1 MTYSGYTTT
10 ASKRDISEVKMAD
23 IIIKNAYV
31 LTMDPE
37 TGDIG
42 NGVVVIEDGMIKE
55 VGRSTDSTADK
66 VIDAG
71 GCVVMPGLINTHCH
85 AGMTLFRGYA
95 DDMPLKEWLE
105 DRIWPAE
112 AKLTDDDIHIG
123 SLLACLEMIRSGTT
137 AFADMYLRMDM
148 VAQAVEGSGMRAAL
162 SYGMLDF
169 GNREKADAELKE
181 GTRFVREW
189 NGKADGRIT
198 TMYGPHAP
206 NTCSRDFLIR
216 VKEQAVRDNVK
227 IHIHVLETEAELNYM
242 KENFGMCSIHFLKD
256 IGFWGQDIL
265 AAHCVWLSDGDI
277 KILADMG
284 VNISHNPVSNMK
296 LASGIAPVSKLL
308 ASGAN
313 VSLGTDGCASN
324 NNLDMFE
331 EMKTAA
337 LLQKVSNMDPTVLP
351 ARKVLEMAT
360 VNGAKALGIKSGVLK
375 EGYNADIII
384 VDLRKPHLT
393 PVYDVA
399 SQLVYAASGKDVRT
413 TIIAGKVLMEDTRV
427 ICLDE
432 QSILEK
438 VMQASRN
445 LLARINS

>member
-1 MTYSGYTTT
+1 
-10 ASKRDISEVKMAD
+10 MAD

-31 LTMDPE
+31 LTMDPDL
-37 TGDIG
+37 GDIE
-42 NGVVVIEDGMIKE
+42 NGVVVIENGLIKE
-55 VGRSTDSTADK
+55 VGRSTGSTADK

-95 DDMPLKEWLE
+95 DDMHLKEWLE

-112 AKLTDDDIHIG
+112 AKLTEDDIYIG

-137 AFADMYLRMDM
+137 SFADMYIHMDR
-148 VAQAVEGSGMRAAL
+148 VAQAVKESGIRAAL
-162 SYGMLDF
+162 SYGMIDF
-169 GNREKADAELKE
+169 GNKEKADAELKE
-181 GTRFVREW
+181 GGRFVSLW

-206 NTCSRDFLIR
+206 NTCSREFLIR
-216 VKEQAVRDNVK
+216 VKEQAVKDNVR

-242 KENFGMCSIHFLKD
+242 KGNFGMCSIHFLKD
-256 IGFWGQDIL
+256 IGFWGTDVL

-277 KILADMG
+277 KILAEHG

-296 LASGIAPVSKLL
+296 LASGIAPVAKLL

-313 VSLGTDGCASN
+313 VCLGTDGCASN

-337 LLQKVSNMDPTVLP
+337 LLQKVGTMDPTALP
-351 ARKVLEMAT
+351 ARQVLEMAT
-360 VNGAKALGIKSGVLK
+360 VNGAKALGIKSGALK
-375 EGYNADIII
+375 EGYNADMII
-384 VDLRKPHLT
+384 VDMRKPHLT
-393 PVYDVA
+393 PLHDVA

-413 TIIAGKVLMEDTRV
+413 TIVAGKVLMEDFRV

-432 QSILEK
+432 QDILGK
-438 VMQASRN
+438 AVQTSKDLA
-445 LLARINS
+445 ARIGS